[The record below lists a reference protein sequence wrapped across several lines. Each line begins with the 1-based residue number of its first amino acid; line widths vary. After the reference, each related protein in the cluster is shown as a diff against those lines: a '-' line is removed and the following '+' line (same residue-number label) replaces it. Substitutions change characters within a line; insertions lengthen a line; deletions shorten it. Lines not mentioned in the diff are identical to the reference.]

1 VHDRRRN
8 AGRRSAS
15 RHVARLA
22 ATAAVGSALVAAGCG
37 GASKPS
43 GAPVTAGEDSSVKV
57 VAKRGGEVTMAR
69 AVQPSTL
76 FPEAGQSDAGTI
88 QSQIQIFDQLTE
100 ILPGH
105 TDVSPGL
112 AKSWDV
118 SGDGKTYT
126 FHLREAKFSD
136 GSPVTSEDVVFSIEK
151 LIDPNTD
158 SGFAS
163 FFDFISGVRADGPST
178 VVVRLKERTP
188 AFLAYLS
195 FNVPSIISKKYF
207 QKVGPKAFAKRP
219 LGSGAFQVASF
230 KPGQALVL
238 ERNRYYWRTGQPYLD
253 RVTINF
259 LPDDNARV
267 LAFRSGAADIADDIP
282 FSQLSNL
289 RGLPN
294 TSLLIKQI
302 SAIDFILLNEKQKP
316 ELRDRNVRLALNYA
330 VPREQLKRTIFAG
343 VAPVANSMI
352 PAIKYWDKAVP
363 PFPYDPAKA
372 KQLMAKSSSPD
383 GFALG
388 YTYVAGDSAAKA
400 VGTILQDTWGKLGVR
415 LTLDPVDF
423 ATLYDKLFKTDYDTM
438 TFQPTASS
446 SDVPIDDELVRGFLG
461 KKQFNS
467 FFTFYDNSALEA
479 KIEHVVR
486 EPDEN
491 LRRKEFGEIQ
501 RMAMADP
508 PFVPL
513 VFTPARAIVKD
524 KVHGFDYV
532 KTNWFRL
539 DQVSV
544 TP

>member
-1 VHDRRRN
+1 
-8 AGRRSAS
+8 
-15 RHVARLA
+15 VAI
-22 ATAAVGSALVAAGCG
+22 AAVMGAALIVAGCG
-37 GASKPS
+37 GAASD
-43 GAPVTAGEDSSVKV
+43 APKAAAENSAVKV
-57 VAKRGGEVTMAR
+57 VPKRGGEITMAR
-69 AVQPSTL
+69 AVQPATL

-88 QSQIQIFDQLTE
+88 QSQIQVFDQLTE
-100 ILPGH
+100 ILPGQ

-112 AKSWDV
+112 AKSWDI
-118 SGDGKTYT
+118 SPDGKTYT
-126 FHLREAKFSD
+126 FHLRAAKFSD
-136 GSPVTSEDVVFSIEK
+136 GSPVTSEDVVFSIDK
-151 LIDPNTD
+151 LIDPKTD
-158 SGFAS
+158 SGFAA
-163 FFDFISGVRADGPST
+163 FFDFIANARAEGPST
-178 VVVRLKERTP
+178 VVVALKQRTP

-195 FNVPSIISKKYF
+195 FNVPSIISKRYF
-207 QKVGPKAFAKRP
+207 EKVGAKAFAEKP

-230 KPGQALVL
+230 KPGQSLVL
-238 ERNRYYWRTGQPYLD
+238 ERNPYYWRASQPYLD

-282 FSQLSNL
+282 FSQLRSL
-289 RGLPN
+289 RQLEG
-294 TSLLIKQI
+294 TSLLVKQI

-316 ELRDRNVRLALNYA
+316 ELKDPNARLALNYA
-330 VPREQLKRTIFAG
+330 VPREQLDRTIFAG

-352 PAIKYWDKAVP
+352 PAIKYWDKSVP
-363 PFPYDPAKA
+363 GFPYDLAKA
-372 KQLMAKSSSPD
+372 KALMAKSSSPN

-400 VGTILQDTWGKLGVR
+400 VGTILQDTWGKIGVR

-423 ATLYDKLFKTDYDTM
+423 ATLYDRLFKADYDTM

-467 FFTFYDNSALEA
+467 FFTFYDNPALEA
-479 KIEHVVR
+479 RIDQVTQ
-486 EPDEN
+486 EPDEGV
-491 LRRKEFGEIQ
+491 RRKEFGEIQ

-513 VFTPARAIVKD
+513 VFTPGRAIVKD

-544 TP
+544 DPR

>member
-1 VHDRRRN
+1 
-8 AGRRSAS
+8 
-15 RHVARLA
+15 VAI
-22 ATAAVGSALVAAGCG
+22 AAVMGAALIVAGCG
-37 GASKPS
+37 GAASD
-43 GAPVTAGEDSSVKV
+43 APKAAAENSAVKV
-57 VAKRGGEVTMAR
+57 VPKRGGEITMAR
-69 AVQPSTL
+69 AVQPATL

-88 QSQIQIFDQLTE
+88 QSQIQVFDQLTE
-100 ILPGH
+100 ILPGQ

-112 AKSWDV
+112 AKSWDI
-118 SGDGKTYT
+118 SPDGKTYT
-126 FHLREAKFSD
+126 FHLRAAKFSD
-136 GSPVTSEDVVFSIEK
+136 GSPVTSEDVVFSIDK
-151 LIDPNTD
+151 LIDPKTD
-158 SGFAS
+158 SGFAA
-163 FFDFISGVRADGPST
+163 FFDFIANARAEGPST
-178 VVVRLKERTP
+178 VVVALKQRTP

-195 FNVPSIISKKYF
+195 FNVPSIISKRYF
-207 QKVGPKAFAKRP
+207 EKVGAKAFAKKP

-230 KPGQALVL
+230 KPGQSLVL
-238 ERNRYYWRTGQPYLD
+238 ERNPYYWRAGQPYLD

-282 FSQLSNL
+282 FSQLRSL
-289 RGLPN
+289 RQLEG
-294 TSLLIKQI
+294 TSLLVKQI

-316 ELRDRNVRLALNYA
+316 ELKDPNARLALNYA
-330 VPREQLKRTIFAG
+330 VPREQLDRTIFAG

-352 PAIKYWDKAVP
+352 PAIKYWDKSVP
-363 PFPYDPAKA
+363 GFPYDLAKA
-372 KQLMAKSSSPD
+372 KALMAKSSSPN

-400 VGTILQDTWGKLGVR
+400 VGTILQDTWGKIGVR

-423 ATLYDKLFKTDYDTM
+423 ATLYDRLFKADYDTM

-467 FFTFYDNSALEA
+467 FFTFYDNPPLEA
-479 KIEHVVR
+479 RIDQVTQ
-486 EPDEN
+486 EPDEGV
-491 LRRKEFGEIQ
+491 RRREFGEIQ

-513 VFTPARAIVKD
+513 VFTPGRAIVKD

-544 TP
+544 DPR

>member
-1 VHDRRRN
+1 VHHRRN
-8 AGRRSAS
+8 PAGPRRPDA
-15 RHVARLA
+15 VARVA
-22 ATAAVGSALVAAGCG
+22 AAVAIGAALIVAACG
-37 GASKPS
+37 S
-43 GAPVTAGEDSSVKV
+43 GNSSGRPKAAAENSAVKV
-57 VAKRGGEVTMAR
+57 VPKRGGEITMAR

-100 ILPGH
+100 ILPGK

-112 AKSWDV
+112 AESWEI
-118 SGDGKTYT
+118 SADGKTYT
-126 FHLREAKFSD
+126 FHLRAAKFSD
-136 GSPVTSEDVVFSIEK
+136 GSPVTSEDVVFSIDK
-151 LIDPNTD
+151 LTDPKTD
-158 SGFAS
+158 AGFAA
-163 FFDFISGVRADGPST
+163 FFDFIKEAHPEGPST
-178 VVVRLKERTP
+178 VVVTLKQRTP

-207 QKVGPKAFAKRP
+207 QEVGAKTFAKKP
-219 LGSGAFQVASF
+219 LGSGAFKVASY
-230 KPGQALVL
+230 KPGQSLVL
-238 ERNRYYWRTGQPYLD
+238 ERNPYYWRAGRPFLD
-253 RVTINF
+253 KVTINF

-267 LAFRSGAADIADDIP
+267 LAFRSSAADIADDIP
-282 FSQLSNL
+282 FSQLNSL
-289 RGLPN
+289 GRLPS
-294 TSLLIKQI
+294 TSLLVKQI
-302 SAIDFILLNEKQKP
+302 SAIDFILLNQKKKP
-316 ELRDRNVRLALNYA
+316 ELRDKSARLALNYA

-352 PAIKYWDKAVP
+352 PAIKYWDKSVA

-372 KQLMAKSSSPD
+372 KELMAKSSSPN

-423 ATLYDKLFKTDYDTM
+423 ATLYDRLFKADYDTM

-467 FFTFYDNSALEA
+467 FFTFYDNPALEA
-479 KIEHVVR
+479 KIDQVTQ
-486 EPDEN
+486 EPDEGA
-491 LRRKEFGEIQ
+491 RRRQFSEIQ

-508 PFVPL
+508 PFIPL
-513 VFTPARAIVKD
+513 VFTPGRAIVKNE
-524 KVHGFDYV
+524 VHGFDYV

-544 TP
+544 DPR